1 MKEIAIFGKTYEFP
15 IIKDERLFELQ
26 DSIREHRERFEA
38 EDKKKGFL
46 SLFVKRE
53 ELSPQERL
61 ERMES
66 LVVNYDELI
75 NLLREKIQACHSVF
89 DRIGE
94 GVKEEFQRRLQEFE
108 QKELERQE
116 LVEQYKREGYA
127 DAEAI
132 FEPQRQKIR
141 EMVTNLS
148 RATILIIKKLRHA
161 LDALETL
168 ASDDEKQRSTYEK
181 LKSNVML
188 YRKTYMFN
196 QGLAALEK
204 QLAEITQFALTFDD
218 ILRDNLGP
226 LRMLVEQISSI
237 DSRLSESLE
246 DIEKLSVELEQ
257 GTFTSNLDVVS
268 DRLVSS
274 IIAGRMQAEVVED
287 ILLKMANPVQDV
299 QKIDFDLTLTQN
311 LTDTL
316 DFKALAE
323 NMQILV
329 ERGIHDLAIVGTAAM
344 PTAQAGA
351 TAKAADAEA
360 SAATASA
367 EALAAADAVE
377 VNPPAP
383 EAITAPANPGKPAP
397 PQPAWVPPKPRPQ
410 QASAES
416 RPYRAAISR
425 ANPTLI
431 LFLLDQSGSMQL
443 NFEVFSSRAE
453 YLARVVDQAI
463 EELSVRCNKADGIRD
478 YFYIAALGYS
488 DDEIRHIIGTKRQ
501 PWVPIST
508 LARSPREL
516 YRDGD
521 GILHP
526 RWVPP
531 QHFGNTPMRSAFE
544 QACYMVADWCESH
557 PASYPPTVINITDG
571 EPTDG
576 SPEEAAAVLR
586 KLHSNDGET
595 LLFNLHVGEPGD
607 GSTKN
612 VVFPGTSDELG
623 EYGKLL
629 FRMSSLFPPH
639 LRDAAAAEGFR
650 LSPQARFFA
659 YGAEAK
665 LATRFLNLGTRPGR
679 MI

>member
-1 MKEIAIFGKTYEFP
+1 
-15 IIKDERLFELQ
+15 
-26 DSIREHRERFEA
+26 
-38 EDKKKGFL
+38 
-46 SLFVKRE
+46 
-53 ELSPQERL
+53 
-61 ERMES
+61 MES
-66 LVVNYDELI
+66 LVANYDELI
-75 NLLREKIQACHSVF
+75 NLLRVKIQACHCVF

-127 DAEAI
+127 DAETI

-204 QLAEITQFALTFDD
+204 QLAEITQFALTFDG
-218 ILRDNLGP
+218 ILRDNLVSLG
-226 LRMLVEQISSI
+226 MLVEQISPI

-268 DRLVSS
+268 DRLVSTV
-274 IIAGRMQAEVVED
+274 ITGCMRAEVVED
-287 ILLKMANPVQDV
+287 ILLKMANPVQDI
-299 QKIDFDLTLTQN
+299 QKIDFDLILTQN

-329 ERGIHDLAIVGTAAM
+329 ERGIHDLAM
-344 PTAQAGA
+344 
-351 TAKAADAEA
+351 
-360 SAATASA
+360 
-367 EALAAADAVE
+367 
-377 VNPPAP
+377 
-383 EAITAPANPGKPAP
+383 
-397 PQPAWVPPKPRPQ
+397 
-410 QASAES
+410 
-416 RPYRAAISR
+416 
-425 ANPTLI
+425 
-431 LFLLDQSGSMQL
+431 
-443 NFEVFSSRAE
+443 
-453 YLARVVDQAI
+453 VVDQAI
-463 EELSVRCNKADGIRD
+463 EDLSVRCNKADGIRD

-488 DDEIRHIIGTKRQ
+488 DDEIRHIIGTKGQ
-501 PWVPIST
+501 PWVLIST

-521 GILHP
+521 GIPHP
-526 RWVPP
+526 RWVLP
-531 QHFGNTPMRSAFE
+531 QHSGNTPMRAAFE
-544 QACYMVADWCESH
+544 QACYMVADWCETH

-571 EPTDG
+571 QPTDG

-586 KLHSNDGET
+586 KLHTNDGET
-595 LLFNLHVGEPGD
+595 LLFNLHVGDPGD

-612 VVFPGTSDELG
+612 VVFPDTSDGLG

-629 FRMSSLFPPH
+629 FRRSSLLPH
-639 LRDAAAAEGFR
+639 HLYDTAAAEGFS